1 VWQFFEASRVLND
14 NFSRAYFNNNASN
27 RWLAI
32 RLEFIGNMA
41 VGCAALFA
49 VRWQRR
55 PVLWQTSAWRLRG
68 PCVGRA
74 VLC

>member
-1 VWQFFEASRVLND
+1 MRAFNAHQEFFEASRDLND
-14 NFSRAYFNNNASN
+14 TFSRAYFNNNASN

-49 VRWQRR
+49 VHIHTKQ
-55 PVLWQTSAWRLRG
+55 
-68 PCVGRA
+68 
-74 VLC
+74 